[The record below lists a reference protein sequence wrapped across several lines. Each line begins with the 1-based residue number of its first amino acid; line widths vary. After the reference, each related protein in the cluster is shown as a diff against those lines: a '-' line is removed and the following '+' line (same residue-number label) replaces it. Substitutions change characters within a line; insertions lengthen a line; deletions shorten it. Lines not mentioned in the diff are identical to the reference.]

1 MPGTAGHFYFLA
13 KRCRKIMFNSG
24 RIAVQYPGGGE
35 YKAIRARMD
44 CRRAG
49 GAIAWPN
56 VKAGKCRS
64 ALKPGIT
71 VEQLHYVILSA
82 LVVQTA

>member
-1 MPGTAGHFYFLA
+1 MPGSTGLFYFHA
-13 KRCRKIMFNSG
+13 KRRKKIMLNSG
-24 RIAVQYPGGGE
+24 RIAVQYPGG
-35 YKAIRARMD
+35 D
-44 CRRAG
+44 

-64 ALKPGIT
+64 TLKPGIA
-71 VEQLHYVILSA
+71 VEQLYYVILHA